1 MVECIECPIGKQAT
15 YPGAAACQ
23 QCQAGEYGEDCDK
36 CAPGQYR
43 EGDDDDA
50 STCDLCLPGKHQNA
64 AGQAACLPCVPGKHN
79 ANEGQLYCTDCAI
92 NTYSDITELKA
103 CKDCPVGKELQWT
116 GGASCQMCAAGR
128 YGGDCSLCAAGMF
141 RAGHDDDAS
150 TCDDCPR
157 GFSQQFAGSP
167 VCLQCV
173 PGTYQNETK
182 QLLCKDCKIGKFA
195 NVTKLKQC
203 YTCVSGQQATS
214 KGTAVCQN
222 CFAGKYGGVPGMP
235 CKNCKTGR
243 YRSGNQKGTLTSC
256 LLCGKGKYSS
266 AGAPSCIVCSA
277 GQHAS
282 QVESNSCTKCE
293 AGRYA
298 DQEMSGTC
306 KTCDNGKYSLIG
318 SASCVDCPPGTAGI
332 GCNKCGVDQY
342 RGEND
347 QDLTVCITCP
357 SGYAARTNGSAK
369 CSSCSAGTA
378 GVSCTDCF
386 PGQYRGN
393 EDRNLTVC
401 IACPSG
407 FATDKASQPFCLE
420 CDSGMYQDEASAKT
434 CKACRPGQHQD
445 SKKRTECKDCELGTF
460 TSKGQQNLCEKCPPG
475 SDTDSVGATSDRRC
489 MCSVGNFADRNAQ
502 QQLSCVSCPPK
513 STTLGINKT
522 SEEDCVCQNDFWKP
536 NTTIVGGDNV
546 DNVDNV
552 ISECVMC
559 PVSASCAD
567 GLPPWT
573 QAGHWRVPWREE
585 NVRDSEETLP
595 RRVPCLEKSSCLG
608 AGSINTSSLPN
619 EQKEACKEFHAG
631 PLCAACLRGS
641 YKKASTYEC
650 LECFEDQGNSV
661 LFLAMVILAILVV
674 VGVMTIATVADG
686 AESNYQ
692 VVDVIILKIAFNSG
706 IISAG
711 ASNFPLAWPPAVMKM
726 FQAYAIGSAT
736 VVGDSLS
743 TDCVLRDSVIRPV
756 QAWAIA
762 AVVIPPTIIIMF
774 LVIFL
779 FCACCTRRKKFL
791 HVHWPVATIVTLLF
805 AHPVVTKAAVK
816 LVACRSVAGRRF
828 MDADFNMSCSS
839 VEYNVWA
846 LYVALPLFLGFTIG
860 VPLLYFL
867 ILYRYVRK
875 GQLQKQRPVYGFL
888 FSGFHKK
895 AWWFEL
901 WNTMRKSLF
910 TVVAILFRPAGPM
923 LQTWAALVLLLLFIV
938 VFSLAS
944 PYEHAYLNR
953 LESWALSINVVTLL
967 LGLGLFTN
975 DQGGEMKS
983 DTFAYAV
990 SVAIIVLNS
999 MFLLSVIWTLVRSP
1013 HAEYCVYCKKCKEKI
1028 KMKKPE
1034 NLHLVA
1040 ALKLKHNAKASKE
1053 KNEREAHIDK
1063 LNKENAALKLN
1074 KMKNSLGKALAG
1086 PKVMPAASKSS
1097 VEENNK
1103 LREENAALK
1112 LNKMKNS
1119 LGKALAGSK
1128 VMPAASKNSAEENR
1142 VRDAHVYAALKMKN
1156 NLNSASLLSKSHVD
1170 EEPEQEVER
1179 IRKKSE
1185 LARNQTMDK
1194 LQRQEEKADA
1204 RVQQRLA
1211 QRNKAKQ
1218 NSGMKQPAMD
1228 NSQKVGTKEPA
1239 KEPAKELAKPSPVEI
1254 PPLNKKLEKGI
1265 ENVRQMIR
1273 KKVGKPEKLHKIFK
1287 RLDKDQ
1293 SNTISKSEFHSLL
1306 KAVWKTKVA
1315 ENVFDAI
1322 WTAVMS
1328 RGGND
1333 QQSELSKEVLELWLF
1348 GRDNSKKLLIVPK
1361 L

>member
-1 MVECIECPIGKQAT
+1 
-15 YPGAAACQ
+15 
-23 QCQAGEYGEDCDK
+23 
-36 CAPGQYR
+36 
-43 EGDDDDA
+43 
-50 STCDLCLPGKHQNA
+50 
-64 AGQAACLPCVPGKHN
+64 
-79 ANEGQLYCTDCAI
+79 
-92 NTYSDITELKA
+92 
-103 CKDCPVGKELQWT
+103 
-116 GGASCQMCAAGR
+116 MCAAGR

-150 TCDDCPR
+150 TCDDCPG

-167 VCLQCV
+167 ACLPCV

-195 NVTKLKQC
+195 NVTKLKEC
-203 YTCVSGQQATS
+203 YTCISGQQATS

-243 YRSGNQKGTLTSC
+243 YRSGNQKGSLTSC
-256 LLCGKGKYSS
+256 LLCGKGTYSS
-266 AGAPSCIVCSA
+266 AGAPSCIDCSA

-332 GCNKCGVDQY
+332 GCNKCGIDQY

-357 SGYAARTNGSAK
+357 SGYAARANGSAK

-386 PGQYRGN
+386 PGQFRGN
-393 EDRNLTVC
+393 EDRDLTVC

-445 SKKRTECKDCELGTF
+445 SKKRTECKDCKLGTF
-460 TSKGQQNLCEKCPPG
+460 TSKVQQNLCEKCPPG

-489 MCSVGNFADRNAQ
+489 MCSVGKFADHNAQ

-536 NTTIVGGDNV
+536 NKTNV
-546 DNVDNV
+546 DNA
-552 ISECVMC
+552 ISECVLC
-559 PVSASCAD
+559 PVSASCAA

-585 NVRDSEETLP
+585 NVRDTDETLP
-595 RRVPCLEKSSCLG
+595 ARVPCLEKSSCLG

-619 EQKEACKEFHAG
+619 EQIEVCKEFHAG

-650 LECFEDQGNSV
+650 LECYEDQGNSV

-711 ASNFPLAWPPAVMKM
+711 ASNFPLAWPPVVMKM

-762 AVVIPPTIIIMF
+762 AVVIPPTIVIMF

-779 FCACCTRRKKFL
+779 FCVCCTRKKKFL

-816 LVACRSVAGRRF
+816 LVACRSVAGRLF

-839 VEYNVWA
+839 AEYNVWA
-846 LYVALPLFLGFTIG
+846 FYVALPLFLGFTIG

-875 GQLQKQRPVYGFL
+875 GQLKKQRPVYGFL

-990 SVAIIVLNS
+990 SIAIIVLNS
-999 MFLLSVIWTLVRSP
+999 MFLMSVIWTLIRSP

-1028 KMKKPE
+1028 KMKKPK

-1040 ALKLKHNAKASKE
+1040 ALKLKHNATASKE
-1053 KNEREAHIDK
+1053 INEREARIDK
-1063 LNKENAALKLN
+1063 LREENSALKLN
-1074 KMKNSLGKALAG
+1074 KMKNSLGKALAQ
-1086 PKVMPAASKSS
+1086 
-1097 VEENNK
+1097 
-1103 LREENAALK
+1103 
-1112 LNKMKNS
+1112 
-1119 LGKALAGSK
+1119 SK

-1142 VRDAHVYAALKMKN
+1142 ARDAHVYAALKMKN
-1156 NLNSASLLSKSHVD
+1156 NFNNALILSKAPVS
-1170 EEPEQEVER
+1170 EESEQEVQR

-1185 LARNQTMDK
+1185 LAHDQIMDK

-1211 QRNKAKQ
+1211 QRNKTKQ
-1218 NSGMKQPAMD
+1218 ISGMKQPAMD
-1228 NSQKVGTKEPA
+1228 SSQKVDTKEL
-1239 KEPAKELAKPSPVEI
+1239 AKELAKPYPVEI
-1254 PPLNKKLEKGI
+1254 PTLNKKLEKGI
-1265 ENVRQMIR
+1265 EHVRQMIR
-1273 KKVGKPEKLHKIFK
+1273 KKVGRPEKLNKIFK

-1293 SNTISKSEFHSLL
+1293 SNTISKSEFHNLL

-1315 ENVFDAI
+1315 ENMFDAI

-1333 QQSELSKEVLELWLF
+1333 QQTELSKEVLELWLF
-1348 GRDNSKKLLIVPK
+1348 GGDNSKNLLIIPK